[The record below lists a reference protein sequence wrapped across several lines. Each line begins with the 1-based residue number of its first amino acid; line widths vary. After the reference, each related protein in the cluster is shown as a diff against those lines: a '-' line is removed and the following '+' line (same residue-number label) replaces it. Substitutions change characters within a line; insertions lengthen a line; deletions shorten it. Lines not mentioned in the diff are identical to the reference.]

1 MKALILAAGKGTR
14 LGSLTENYP
23 KPMLSVGGQPLL
35 AHHMQ
40 WLRSYGITRIAINL
54 HHAADVIRD
63 YFGDGEQY
71 GVELTYSYEPELVG
85 TAGAAKRLEHFLD
98 QRFVVLYGDVYT
110 NVDLTRLGSFH
121 ASGLAG
127 SNADAGLTLSLYHVP
142 NPTECGLVDLDAA
155 GRVRRFVEK
164 PPPEEVFTD
173 LANSG
178 VLICDPA
185 LLSEVPADTVYDFGR
200 DLLPNLLVAGY
211 PAEDAMVQDG
221 ANKSVNY
228 GSDSVCRVRNNSTN
242 AAASRPG

>member
-35 AHHMQ
+35 AHHMH
-40 WLRSYGITRIAINL
+40 WLRSYGITQIAVNL

-71 GVELTYSYEPELVG
+71 GVELTYSYEPELLG
-85 TAGAAKRLEHFLD
+85 TAGAAKRIEDFLD
-98 QRFVVLYGDVYT
+98 ERFVVLYGDVFT
-110 NVDLTRLGSFH
+110 NVDLARLASFH
-121 ASGLAG
+121 AAGLEG
-127 SNADAGLTLSLYHVP
+127 SDADAGLTMSLYRVP

-185 LLSEVPADTVYDFGR
+185 LLLVVPADTVYDFGR
-200 DLLPNLLVAGY
+200 DLLPKLLVDGY
-211 PAEDAMVQDG
+211 PIMGLPLA
-221 ANKSVNY
+221 ANEYVIDIGTPAGLARAQELAQEVIGN
-228 GSDSVCRVRNNSTN
+228 G
-242 AAASRPG
+242 